1 MKTQSNTKN
10 LIFIS
15 GALMLMVLTLS
26 GCALN
31 ADVKQCVSGETYG
44 FWQGLWHGIIA
55 PIDFI
60 VSLFND
66 KYTVFA
72 PNNNGHWYTFGFILG
87 SGSYGFFGIGR
98 AAKPSNCKKPK
109 MECKKEE
116 ETKPEV

>member
-1 MKTQSNTKN
+1 MKTQSGTKN
-10 LIFIS
+10 LILIS
-15 GALMLMVLTLS
+15 GALILMVLTLS

-44 FWQGLWHGIIA
+44 FWHGLWHGIIA

-87 SGSYGFFGIGR
+87 SGSYGFFGVGR
-98 AAKPSNCKKPK
+98 FSKPSRCKSPK
-109 MECKKEE
+109 SVCKKEE
-116 ETKPEV
+116 QTEQEI